1 MMLKLAQ
8 LHGEPEIFHS
18 IQGEGASQ
26 GTPCVFLRLAGCNLA
41 CSWCDTAYSWNGT
54 SPAVK
59 LSPEEAAAA
68 VLHYPCRRLVIT
80 GGEPLVQQKALPG
93 LLRLLPEHFVEME
106 TNGAILPDEELLHHI
121 GQFNVSPKP
130 SPFRQ

>member
-26 GTPCVFLRLAGCNLA
+26 GATCVFLSLAGCNLA
-41 CSWCDTAYSWNGT
+41 CSWCDTAYSWDGT
-54 SPAVK
+54 SPVVK
-59 LSPEEAAAA
+59 LSPEEAATA
-68 VLHYPCRRLVIT
+68 VLRYPCRRLVLT

-93 LLRLLPEHFVEME
+93 LLRLLPKHFVEME
-106 TNGAILPDEELLHHI
+106 TNGTILPDEE
-121 GQFNVSPKP
+121 
-130 SPFRQ
+130 